1 VSFPVFVNGNGT
13 HYGVTFVVYQGYR
26 LKTWT
31 NANGSAHS
39 SYLTNT
45 VESNGTLI
53 ANRQLNIVG
62 VAGDASSQL
71 YTYEDS
77 TGRCHGR
84 SVASSK
90 NAVSAL
96 ANPGCS
102 TVPPPPPPFRF

>member
-1 VSFPVFVNGNGT
+1 MP
-13 HYGVTFVVYQGYR
+13 FVVYQGYR

-62 VAGDASSQL
+62 VAGDGSSQL

-77 TGRCHGR
+77 TGGCYGR
-84 SVASSK
+84 HVASSK
-90 NAVSAL
+90 NVVSVSPIRA
-96 ANPGCS
+96 A
-102 TVPPPPPPFRF
+102 PPYRHRLRRLDFRVS